1 VANLPAPG
9 RAEGRKEFTR
19 AKIAVCAAVA
29 FIVLLA
35 PRLGAQNSPHLTSV
49 DPQSG
54 SANDTITLTGE
65 HLEKAHVSAVFLS
78 DDKEDHKA
86 VVVSQAT
93 DKIVIKVPS
102 VKAGEYNISVQEGN
116 AILIE
121 PVRFTVQ

>member
-1 VANLPAPG
+1 M
-9 RAEGRKEFTR
+9 EGRKEFSG
-19 AKIAVCAAVA
+19 AKIALCAAVA
-29 FIVLLA
+29 LIVLIA

-86 VVVSQAT
+86 VVVSQTT

>member
-9 RAEGRKEFTR
+9 RVEGRKEFTR
-19 AKIAVCAAVA
+19 AKIALCAAVA

-35 PRLGAQNSPHLTSV
+35 PRLGAQASPHLTSV

-54 SANDTITLTGE
+54 SVNDTITLTGE
-65 HLEKAHVSAVFLS
+65 HLEKTHVSAVFLS
-78 DDKEDHKA
+78 DEKEDHKA
-86 VVVSQAT
+86 VVVSQAA